1 MFRSC
6 FLWLLT
12 LLMALACPV
21 CTADAAEVDCDTV
34 YCFSGEDFSQ
44 ETPITGICITGVPE
58 KGGVYLGSRILRP
71 GDILTAEQVSRMTF
85 CPVLSEF
92 DQTAQVSYLPIY
104 DGQVAEGA
112 VMTISIRGKED
123 KAPAAEDQAI
133 ETYKNLPNTAKLKAA
148 DPEGQA
154 MTYTVTRQ
162 PKRGAVEIT
171 PEGTFTYTPKKN
183 KIGVDSFV
191 YTAADPAGNVSR
203 EATVTITILKPT
215 SAPQYT
221 DTAGRDCRFAAEWMK
236 HSGIFVGEQ
245 LAEDPCFSPDK
256 EVTRG
261 EFVTMLVKA
270 LQIPPE
276 EEVTYTGYTDDIP
289 KWLQPYLAA
298 AVRSG
303 LTAGMPEQETFGAG
317 IPITDTEVTIL
328 VANALD
334 RSTAEAFAQST
345 GTPVTREDAALILY
359 RTASAIDARGEAD
372 TLQ

>member
-1 MFRSC
+1 
-6 FLWLLT
+6 
-12 LLMALACPV
+12 
-21 CTADAAEVDCDTV
+21 
-34 YCFSGEDFSQ
+34 
-44 ETPITGICITGVPE
+44 
-58 KGGVYLGSRILRP
+58 
-71 GDILTAEQVSRMTF
+71 
-85 CPVLSEF
+85 
-92 DQTAQVSYLPIY
+92 
-104 DGQVAEGA
+104 
-112 VMTISIRGKED
+112 
-123 KAPAAEDQAI
+123 
-133 ETYKNLPNTAKLKAA
+133 
-148 DPEGQA
+148 
-154 MTYTVTRQ
+154 
-162 PKRGAVEIT
+162 
-171 PEGTFTYTPKKN
+171 
-183 KIGVDSFV
+183 
-191 YTAADPAGNVSR
+191 
-203 EATVTITILKPT
+203 
-215 SAPQYT
+215 
-221 DTAGRDCRFAAEWMK
+221 MK
-236 HSGIFVGEQ
+236 HTGIFVGEQ

>member
-44 ETPITGICITGVPE
+44 EMPITGICITGVPE
-58 KGGVYLGSRILRP
+58 KGGVYLGQRILRP

-162 PKRGAVEIT
+162 PKRGTVEIT

-215 SAPQYT
+215 NVPQYT

-236 HSGIFVGEQ
+236 HTGIFVGEQ

-345 GTPVTREDAALILY
+345 GPPVTREDAALILY
-359 RTASAIDARGEAD
+359 QTASAIDARGKVD
-372 TLQ
+372 TL